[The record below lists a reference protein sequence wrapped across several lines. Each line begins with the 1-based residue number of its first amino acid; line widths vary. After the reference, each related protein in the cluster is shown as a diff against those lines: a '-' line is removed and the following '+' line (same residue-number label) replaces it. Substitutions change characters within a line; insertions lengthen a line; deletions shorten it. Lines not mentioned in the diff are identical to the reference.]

1 MSEMTDVVQLDSLV
15 DTAMGSSP
23 EQSQGGDKTSTDTVE
38 KPTEQAS
45 QEATQEAKDEQ
56 AKAEGS
62 QEVKEQEAEKTK
74 TIPYER
80 FKEVNDNYKVTK
92 ERIEQIEKQYAE
104 KIKSLEEKLSSV
116 PENLTPEQQEVK
128 NAIKTLEEQGFA
140 KKDEIIKE
148 WESKLQREK
157 QQAQEEKKLEVELTQ
172 LENKYSGKDGNV
184 KFDRKEVVNFMADNK
199 LHNLTI
205 EQAFFLLHQNDL
217 IDFKIKKALRANTGV
232 TSVTSD
238 GSGASMN
245 NLDTIKQ
252 KMLKGDSKATNEFLD
267 ALIK

>member
-1 MSEMTDVVQLDSLV
+1 MSEMTDVVQQLDTLV

-23 EQSQGGDKTSTDTVE
+23 EQSQAPKAET
-38 KPTEQAS
+38 TEQPVETNES
-45 QEATQEAKDEQ
+45 EDKQTQTQEAEATTTEKD
-56 AKAEGS
+56 
-62 QEVKEQEAEKTK
+62 VEAEKTK

-104 KIKSLEEKLSSV
+104 KIKILEDKLSQV

-140 KKDEIIKE
+140 KKEEIIKE

-172 LENKYSGKDGNV
+172 LESKYSGKDGNV
-184 KFDRKEVVNFMADNK
+184 KFDRKEVIDFMADNK
-199 LHNLTI
+199 LHNLSI
-205 EQAFFLLHQNDL
+205 EQAFFLLHQNDI
-217 IDFKIKKALRANTGV
+217 IDFKIKSALRKNIGV
-232 TSVTSD
+232 SSVTSD

-245 NLDTIKQ
+245 DLNTVKQ
-252 KMLKGDSKATNEFLD
+252 KMLKGDKKATSDFLD